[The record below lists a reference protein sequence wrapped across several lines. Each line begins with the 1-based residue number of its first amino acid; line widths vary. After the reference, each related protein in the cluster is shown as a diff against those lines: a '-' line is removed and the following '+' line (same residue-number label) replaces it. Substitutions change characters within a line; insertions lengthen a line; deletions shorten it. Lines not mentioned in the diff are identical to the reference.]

1 MLCKNIFRFLHVF
14 SRVLEILIKLCQNIL
29 ENHYKKSEFF
39 KKFFNIFIF
48 QFQMAKLNHFVW
60 FHGVFH
66 SQLLKSIF
74 MHLCDLFCFK
84 AKLCEL
90 KYPFL
95 ISTFFSNFITLSLYP
110 TTSYQFFVIFFRNSF
125 PMKNLLYQPFPCN
138 KLITVNISC
147 NHKCLFF

>member
-74 MHLCDLFCFK
+74 MHLCDLFCFQ

-95 ISTFFSNFITLSLYP
+95 IPTFFFQLYQFVTLSYNFL
-110 TTSYQFFVIFFRNSF
+110 SIFCHFFSKF
-125 PMKNLLYQPFPCN
+125 
-138 KLITVNISC
+138 IS
-147 NHKCLFF
+147 NEKFVVSAISMQ